1 MVKINKLV
9 SVARTTEVDTVSDR
23 LIIEYNKNDWSSD
36 SNMASLF
43 TELKNVSDRIT
54 AAINRIKAESTLEEK
69 DELRD
74 GIIKSINYL
83 VMGYLYH
90 PDNTIKEA
98 AAAVNEVFENY
109 GLRIISE
116 SYSTESSL
124 IESLL
129 LDFQNEALQPSIEAI
144 PQLTE
149 LISNLR
155 TIQTEF
161 EEAKVAFEN
170 EKAAQGNEAS
180 ATELK
185 KEVLSVINN
194 KIIVYLRAMVLVN
207 EAVYGSF
214 AQNTAQIIDDMNSIV
229 RKRINNPPSPTEEE
243 GEN

>member
-1 MVKINKLV
+1 
-9 SVARTTEVDTVSDR
+9 
-23 LIIEYNKNDWSSD
+23 
-36 SNMASLF
+36 
-43 TELKNVSDRIT
+43 
-54 AAINRIKAESTLEEK
+54 
-69 DELRD
+69 
-74 GIIKSINYL
+74 
-83 VMGYLYH
+83 MGNLYH
-90 PDNTIKEA
+90 PDNAIKEA

-155 TIQTEF
+155 TVQTEF